1 MYQVFYGDF
10 LLYDL
15 RTEEYYLNAPTL
27 TEELNKVSE
36 FSFTIYPD
44 HPHFDKLY
52 KLVPNVILKK
62 DSKIIFKGRIIID
75 DQLMDK
81 SKQVTCESVL
91 AFLIDSIQRPF
102 EFQGSPEELYQY
114 FFNVHNT
121 QVGTFNLTTD
131 TRLVTGKTYFT
142 YDNTASLYKQV
153 ITPDISEISTYYE
166 ASGDKIL
173 YIGKMTGA
181 NLDNNDY
188 INRSSTDYINT
199 FDTIK
204 DKLLNTIGGYIIE
217 RYVGDKVF
225 VDWVDDFT
233 EGDSQL
239 VSTQTIEFG
248 KNLIDIAVENDASET
263 YSVVIP
269 LGAEIEN
276 EDGTKKRIT
285 IEEVNDGKDYLVN
298 ETALNNYG
306 WIVAPVEDTTWD
318 DVTLPSNLKTKA
330 TEYLNNKAVMLKST
344 LELNAL
350 DLSTINKDITGF
362 RMGLYIRLQSTPHGI
377 SKTYLLTKK
386 VTPLDNPENM
396 TVTLGETK
404 QTLTGIQIGDKNDTI
419 NRVENILG
427 DYVLNDDV
435 TEIVDEKIENSSYIQ
450 QLPNQIMTEV
460 SETYT
465 TKTET
470 QTAIDNMGE
479 SLSTTIED
487 LQETMTTQM
496 TQTSEDW
503 TFEFNKI
510 VQQITNV
517 DGTVNANYQEL
528 IKYIRF
534 VDGTIVLGV
543 VGNEITLE
551 IRNDRLSFLQNNT
564 EVAYMSNGKLYI
576 TDGEFLNSLVIGKFN
591 FIPRANGNLS
601 FKRVK
606 G

>member
-15 RTEEYYLNAPTL
+15 RTEEYYLNAPAL

-121 QVGTFNLTTD
+121 QVGTFNLTAD
-131 TRLVTGKTYFT
+131 TSLITGKTYFT

-188 INRSSTDYINT
+188 INRSSADYINT
-199 FDTIK
+199 FDAIK

-350 DLSTINKDITGF
+350 DLSTIDKSVTDF
-362 RMGLYIRLQSTPHGI
+362 RMGLYIKLQSTPHGI

-479 SLSTTIED
+479 SLSTTIEE

>member
-81 SKQVTCESVL
+81 SKQATCESVL

-131 TRLVTGKTYFT
+131 TSLVTGKTYFT

-217 RYVGDKVF
+217 RYVEDKVF

-306 WIVAPVEDTTWD
+306 WIVAPVEDTMWD

-350 DLSTINKDITGF
+350 DLSTINKDITEF

-479 SLSTTIED
+479 SLSTTIEE

>member
-81 SKQVTCESVL
+81 SKQATCESVL

-121 QVGTFNLTTD
+121 QVGAFNLTTD
-131 TRLVTGKTYFT
+131 TSLVTGKTYFT

-188 INRSSTDYINT
+188 INRSSADYINT
-199 FDTIK
+199 FDAIK

-350 DLSTINKDITGF
+350 DLSTIDKSVTDF
-362 RMGLYIRLQSTPHGI
+362 RMGLYIKLQSTPHGI

-479 SLSTTIED
+479 SLSTTIEE